1 MAQENT
7 KVMLD
12 ELYAFMDIPYNLDT
26 RNSTLGCLMHGGDS
40 CTSSNDILGLHRN
53 RDFDPNHWTKE
64 LSREVNVTNTDVE
77 SMPCQNDISMLQHV
91 SHFEEWCRGVIWE
104 LGYPHLNASIAQAM
118 STS

>member
-1 MAQENT
+1 MRYEDLVARENT
-7 KVMLD
+7 KVVLD
-12 ELYAFMDIPYNLDT
+12 ELYAFMDIPYDLDT

-77 SMPCQNDISMLQHV
+77 SMPCQNDTYPCCSMYLILR
-91 SHFEEWCRGVIWE
+91 SGAEG
-104 LGYPHLNASIAQAM
+104 
-118 STS
+118 